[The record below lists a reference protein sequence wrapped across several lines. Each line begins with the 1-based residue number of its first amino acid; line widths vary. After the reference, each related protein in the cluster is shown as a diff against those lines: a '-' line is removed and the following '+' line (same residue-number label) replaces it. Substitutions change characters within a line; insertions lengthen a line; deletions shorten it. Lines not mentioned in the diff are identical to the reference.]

1 MFIKQIS
8 AFVENKPGRLAQ
20 ITGILAEN
28 NIDLRALSVADSAD
42 FGIIRMIVDR
52 PDEVAVV
59 LKENKVTVTL
69 TDVIAVRLP
78 DKPGALNHLLDLLA
92 ENRVSVE
99 YLYAFVTPSE
109 TGAACVVVRADD
121 PEKAGDVLRVNG
133 YRGIANL

>member
-28 NIDLRALSVADSAD
+28 SIDLRALSVADSAD

-52 PDEVAVV
+52 PDEVAAV

-109 TGAACVVVRADD
+109 SGAACVVVRADD
-121 PEKAGDVLRVNG
+121 PEKAGEVLRVNG

>member
-28 NIDLRALSVADSAD
+28 SIDLRALSVADSAD

-52 PDEVAVV
+52 PDEVAAV

-78 DKPGALNHLLDLLA
+78 DKPGALNHLLKLLA

-109 TGAACVVVRADD
+109 TGAACVVIRADD
-121 PEKAGDVLRVNG
+121 SEKAGDVLRVNG